1 MPSLP
6 QGQDYYDLYS
16 FLEAWEERYG
26 ELSPSQQN
34 RFLHDPLLISILL
47 SHKYSVEASLDK
59 FKTFK
64 EIDEDLS
71 FKLNT
76 MNDYVELYD
85 PTVEDLTP
93 WATTFRDL
101 GLE

>member
-16 FLEAWEERYG
+16 FLDAWEERYG
-26 ELSPSQQN
+26 ELSSSQQF
-34 RFLHDPLLISILL
+34 RFFSDPLLISILL
-47 SHKYSVEASLDK
+47 HHKYSVEASLDK

-64 EIDEDLS
+64 EIDEDLA

-76 MNDYVELYD
+76 MNDYVELHD
-85 PTVEDLTP
+85 PTMEDLTP
-93 WATTFRDL
+93 WATTFHDL

>member
-16 FLEAWEERYG
+16 FLDAWEERYG
-26 ELSPSQQN
+26 KLSSSQ
-34 RFLHDPLLISILL
+34 RFRFFSDPLLISILL

-64 EIDEDLS
+64 EIEEDLA

-85 PTVEDLTP
+85 PTTEEPAP
-93 WATTFRDL
+93 WATSFRDL